1 VYFVV
6 AEEKTAHARCAGDLQ
21 AWKNKCC
28 EEEAEREKLSKLVK
42 DTEADYVKA
51 VAHSRDVGNALEPI
65 LEEFV
70 PLEPAVDP
78 PPSFLDRVQQLGDK
92 LNDYVQ
98 DSVRQTVKQVLA
110 SVQAYH
116 PTLDLGPLSQAIP
129 DECSQEEYQA
139 LAEKFAPLAAEYVKD
154 IFIGEEKNNQ

>member
-1 VYFVV
+1 
-6 AEEKTAHARCAGDLQ
+6 LQ

-28 EEEAEREKLSKLVK
+28 QEQANCEKLSKLVK
-42 DTEADYVKA
+42 DTEADYSKA
-51 VAHSRDVGNALEPI
+51 LAHSRDVGDALDPI

-78 PPSFLDRVQQLGDK
+78 PPSFLTRVQQLGDK
-92 LNDYVQ
+92 LNEYVQ

-110 SVQAYH
+110 SVQAYN
-116 PTLDLGPLSQAIP
+116 PTLDLQPLSQAIP

-139 LAEKFAPLAAEYVKD
+139 LAEKLTPLAVEYAKD
-154 IFIGEEKNNQ
+154 ISIGEEENNQ